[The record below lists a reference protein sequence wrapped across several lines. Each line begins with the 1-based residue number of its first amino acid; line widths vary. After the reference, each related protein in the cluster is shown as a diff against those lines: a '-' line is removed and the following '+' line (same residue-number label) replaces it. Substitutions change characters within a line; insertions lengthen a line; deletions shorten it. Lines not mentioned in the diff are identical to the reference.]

1 MLALS
6 NCCRGRV
13 IVVFF
18 LFLHFSFAQ
27 DLQGLNVDYSDLV
40 DRGVLIRTGQSL
52 GSALASN
59 HLKGALQPFLDK
71 YSYLLEYAI
80 ELVNKESPTF
90 RNVVENYPVGT
101 EQPAWVALFRS
112 GRMSAYTDNKRTV
125 RLFLQGATPQLAYNA
140 NYSIVR
146 HLLNTLKPVW
156 GKLHVEVYSFEND
169 YRSLSF
175 KLNPEPVMINGAYFG
190 TPAGKTPLDLEG
202 LRDFFAMG
210 GQLEG
215 AQINERAGLSLY
227 SKVAQPQT
235 LNGSPVKLA
244 DLSVAYRAVFHAGE
258 NKAFISLDPHV
269 DVTKA
274 AVNFGG
280 YLEDTAIG
288 KVVLDADKRFKTLT
302 SGLDPN
308 NGKDIRMTTRQHV
321 PLFLTVSER
330 EGMSGLINNK
340 GWIKTRFWFYPD
352 SIEVQ
357 TDPTKHFA
365 RIVTPRFLADAE
377 RSRDD
382 FGSSAEYMKKKKAF
396 LLPAIQ
402 ANIDDLNRNY
412 SQYAQAFREFRE
424 LETVGRL
431 MAICSWLFKVDPQG
445 LDLDALLSVK
455 IPTVHTERER
465 TQLIAASTLNPEK
478 NRLDITYLTP
488 ELDKSIS
495 TYFNDT
501 KDLAHFLSEK
511 SGQEDALRIMN
522 SRGHQPVRT
531 LIHEQKDLQAFAL
544 FAGERKRPMAAIRL
558 EISQLEEENK
568 ALTEKRKELSLL
580 QEQIKDSPNMTH
592 ELFNA
597 EVEAYRAR
605 SDRFNERVTDF
616 NQAQSK
622 ITPLLV
628 EVGGGI
634 NLESESFKMST
645 VQNSPLLK
653 SFKAVVINTKTDW
666 TESQS
671 GEKWVTNKVRQTRI
685 EVQPPTLFTQ
695 PTTKR
700 VRIERHVDVSKARK
714 KVNVD
719 SAIVVRSINAES
731 GSIKGEFIDSQHIVF
746 KRIRVP

>member
-1 MLALS
+1 MHTRS
-6 NCCRGRV
+6 NPCRGRV
-13 IVVFF
+13 IIFF
-18 LFLHFSFAQ
+18 ALLIQLSFAQ
-27 DLQGLNVDYSDLV
+27 TPSGLNVDYSDLV
-40 DRGVLIRTGQSL
+40 DKGALIRTGQNL
-52 GSALASN
+52 GSALGN
-59 HLKGALQPFLDK
+59 NRLKGALQPFLDK

-80 ELVNKESPTF
+80 EMVSKESPTF

-125 RLFLQGATPQLAYNA
+125 RLFLQGGTPQAAYNQ
-140 NYSIVR
+140 NYSVVR
-146 HLLNTLKPVW
+146 HLLNSLKPVW
-156 GKLHVEVYSFEND
+156 GKLIVEVYSFDND
-169 YRSLSF
+169 YRSLAF
-175 KLNPEPVMINGAYFG
+175 KLNPEPVIIRGSYFG
-190 TPAGKTPLDLEG
+190 TPFGKTSLDLEG

-215 AQINERAGLSLY
+215 AQIHERTGLSLY

-235 LNGSPVKLA
+235 LDGAPVQLA
-244 DLSVAYRAVFHAGE
+244 DLSVAYRAVFHAGD
-258 NKAFISLDPHV
+258 NKAFISLDPHA

-288 KVVLDADKRFKTLT
+288 KVVLDADKRFKTIT

-308 NGKDIRMTTRQHV
+308 NGNDIRTATRQHV

-330 EGMSGLINNK
+330 EGMTGIMNNK
-340 GWIKTRFWFYPD
+340 GWVKTRFWFYPD

-357 TDPTKHFA
+357 TDPSKHFA
-365 RIVTPRFLADAE
+365 RIINPRFLADAE

-382 FGSSAEYMKKKKAF
+382 FGSSAEYEKKKKSL

-412 SQYAQAFREFRE
+412 TQYAQAFREFRE

-455 IPTVHTERER
+455 IPAVHTERER

-511 SGQEDALRIMN
+511 SGHEDASRIMN
-522 SRGHQPVRT
+522 SRGHEAVRT

-544 FAGERKRPMAAIRL
+544 FAGERKRPIDAIRL
-558 EISQLEEENK
+558 EISQMEEENK
-568 ALTEKRKELSLL
+568 ALAEKRKELYTL
-580 QEQIKDSPNMTH
+580 QETIQNSPDMTL
-592 ELFNA
+592 EPFNA
-597 EVEAYRAR
+597 EVKAYQAR
-605 SDRFNERVTDF
+605 TDRFNKRVADF
-616 NQAQSK
+616 NQNQRK

-634 NLESESFKMST
+634 DLESESFKMST
-645 VQNSPLLK
+645 VQNSPQLK
-653 SFKAVVINTKTDW
+653 SFKAVVMNTKTDW
-666 TESQS
+666 TDAQN
-671 GEKWVTNKVRQTRI
+671 GERWVTNKVRQTRA
-685 EVQPPTLFTQ
+685 EVQRPTLFLRPAPNSRGVQRRTVMSK
-695 PTTKR
+695 PKKAVNIDTT
-700 VRIERHVDVSKARK
+700 
-714 KVNVD
+714 
-719 SAIVVRSINAES
+719 IVVRSTAES

-746 KRIRVP
+746 KRVR